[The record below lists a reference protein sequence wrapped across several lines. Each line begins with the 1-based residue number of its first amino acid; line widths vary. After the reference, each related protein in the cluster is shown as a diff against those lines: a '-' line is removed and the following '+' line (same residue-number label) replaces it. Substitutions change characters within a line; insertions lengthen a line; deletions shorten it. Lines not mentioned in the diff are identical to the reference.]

1 MRRAIVLQHIACEAP
16 GLFAEVLSER
26 GFTLDAVELD
36 EGAALPE
43 WRDADLVIVMG
54 GPMGV
59 NDEFEH
65 AFLGAEKR
73 WIAAAVRAGV
83 PYFGVCLGSQLLAA
97 SLGAI
102 VRTGER
108 PEVGVLPVELTSE
121 GRADAVFSG
130 LGDRFP
136 VLQWH
141 ADTFDL
147 PKGGVHLGR
156 SEAYANQAFRVG
168 STAYAVQFHLEVTAA
183 MLDEWARVPAY
194 VASLSATLGPA
205 GFDLLAAQF
214 EANRPAMETAARGL
228 FRRFLDATADLD
240 VGEVSVQQR

>member
-1 MRRAIVLQHIACEAP
+1 MRRAIVLQHISCEPP
-16 GLFAEVLSER
+16 GLFAEVLNER
-26 GFTLDAVELD
+26 GVTLDAVELD
-36 EGAALPE
+36 GGGVLPE
-43 WRDADLVIVMG
+43 WRDSDLVIVMG

-59 NDEFEH
+59 NDESEH

-97 SLGAI
+97 SLGAD

-121 GRADAVFSG
+121 GRADAVFSA
-130 LGDRFP
+130 LGDDFP
-136 VLQWH
+136 ALQWH

-147 PKGGVHLGR
+147 PKGAVHLGR
-156 SEAYANQAFRVG
+156 SAAYLNQAFRVG
-168 STAYAVQFHLEVTAA
+168 STAYGVQFHLEVTAA
-183 MLDEWARVPAY
+183 MLEEWARVPAY

-214 EANRPAMETAARGL
+214 EANRPAMEAAAKGL
-228 FRRFLDATADLD
+228 FGRFLDATGDREA
-240 VGEVSVQQR
+240 GEASTST